1 MRFKLLNLL
10 LQSMDFSFG
19 GNQVSFF
26 LSQLGGL
33 VADHPGE
40 AVDVFEMSFHF
51 TIESI
56 GFGGQGAGFRFLG
69 SNAAGESANFL

>member
-1 MRFKLLNLL
+1 MCCLFLAGFKISNMRFKLLNLL
-10 LQSMDFSFG
+10 LQSVDFSFG

-51 TIESI
+51 TVESI
-56 GFGGQGAGFRFLG
+56 GFR
-69 SNAAGESANFL
+69 S